1 MKSKTKVNQRFSCFP
16 QMNLQ
21 KKSGELMYE
30 IIIHLILIGLIF
42 ALFFYVTAGRVNSK
56 EVKQQ
61 VVEKEIA
68 LLIDSAEKGMSFS
81 VNRLNMNGQINGL
94 KIENGKVLALIDNL
108 KFSKGYEYFSK
119 YSVSVVEKEDRF
131 VVNVR

>member
-1 MKSKTKVNQRFSCFP
+1 
-16 QMNLQ
+16 
-21 KKSGELMYE
+21 MYE

>member
-1 MKSKTKVNQRFSCFP
+1 MH
-16 QMNLQ
+16 
-21 KKSGELMYE
+21 E

-61 VVEKEIA
+61 VIEKELA

-81 VNRLNMNGQINGL
+81 VNKLNMNGEI
-94 KIENGKVLALIDNL
+94 KSIEIKNGKVLALVDNQ
-108 KFSKGYEYFSK
+108 KFSKGYDYFSK
-119 YSVSVVEKEDRF
+119 YSVSVDEREDRF
-131 VVNVR
+131 IVNVR

>member
-1 MKSKTKVNQRFSCFP
+1 
-16 QMNLQ
+16 
-21 KKSGELMYE
+21 MYE

-81 VNRLNMNGQINGL
+81 INKLNMNGQINGF
-94 KIENGKVLALIDNL
+94 KVENGKVFALIDNQ
-108 KFSKGYEYFSK
+108 KISKGYDYFSK
-119 YSVSVVEKEDRF
+119 YSVSVDEREDRF
-131 VVNVR
+131 IVHVR